1 MKPVRIIFGGLLCGV
16 ISTAHADIA
25 SVQYVQSIIS
35 SLDIPSAQS
44 DWNQTDSTA
53 DDFIKNKPTI
63 PTTAAEVGAVPTSRT
78 VNGNALS
85 ADVTL
90 DGADIAVTGYTK
102 PASTSA
108 IAASDTVNAAI
119 GKLETAIDGK
129 QDKLVATAGATQNIT
144 GSGSVTV
151 TQDANGKI
159 TITGAETDVSGKQD
173 KLGGSGDDGKA
184 IIAGG
189 TAGNVTY
196 RAIDTTNGGTSAS
209 TDLITSGAVNAGL
222 AGKVSTS
229 TTVNGNALS
238 SNVTLDGADIA
249 VTGYTKPATTSAI
262 AATDTVNAAIGK
274 LETALDGKQAA
285 GNYVPTSTTVNGS
298 ALSSNVTLDGADI
311 TLTGYSLPASTS
323 AVAATDTVNGAIGKL
338 EKAILPVGTTSGT
351 VAAGDDARF
360 NTVSTTQPSGTPP
373 TGTVFM
379 WFN

>member
-1 MKPVRIIFGGLLCGV
+1 M
-16 ISTAHADIA
+16 
-25 SVQYVQSIIS
+25 
-35 SLDIPSAQS
+35 
-44 DWNQTDSTA
+44 
-53 DDFIKNKPTI
+53 
-63 PTTAAEVGAVPTSRT
+63 
-78 VNGNALS
+78 
-85 ADVTL
+85 TL

-184 IIAGG
+184 IIASG
-189 TAGNVTY
+189 TAGTVTY

-249 VTGYTKPATTSAI
+249 VTGYSKPATTSAI
-262 AATDTVNAAIGK
+262 AATDTVNDAIGK

-311 TLTGYSLPASTS
+311 ALTGYSLPASTS